1 MDDDFNGDLDDFKL
15 INSIINNNNEDNN
28 IPLHNDRI
36 LLNNNGKLIEVDA
49 DSLDFLSNYIDKLF
63 SLNNFSFFEKEK
75 HILEYFYQKEKECL
89 DYIDANFSTKDEL
102 LSFFREYSINIIKE
116 KYENN
121 QEITKIKSSIKLWED
136 KIIENFRKRDDLNIN
151 QLDEI
156 FFKIFKTKKIPNF
169 IRTKI
174 KEELESIQLIKR
186 LNKNNNQIQTKIN
199 YFNDNISLNT
209 TNIEVNLISIYNKLL
224 SGEIES
230 FEFGNKKVLFNILLY
245 SNLKD
250 IYKNEKIKN
259 ILIDN
264 YLNISEFFKY
274 YDTEFENI
282 IQTKKNGPFIE
293 NKLIKIFNEYEIN
306 DTHIYNLASF
316 FYLIMNVMKD
326 SYNSNMIYNSDQ
338 DSNNQNNPLFN
349 KILRNILYNFF
360 IYCPNEK
367 FTYEVYLNLT
377 NYFNNYII
385 TSKKGVK
392 KNKKYNLMDMGN
404 KIAMSKLKDGDKD
417 FVYFKNKIIKEGD
430 LLEFI
435 NEFKNFFT
443 FKENNDSSIKLIPLI
458 ENRHSNTITILI
470 SGFLSEKDDIDSW
483 SNFFNYDKSNSN
495 YYLFRWPSS
504 NIINL
509 VTKLL
514 NTKKLFLKCKKNAK
528 YAGKILGL
536 FLACNEEFDNCQI
549 NLVGFSLGCQVVKY
563 CLKQLDKIKGH
574 RDMINIVLFLGGAAI
589 MRENKKD
596 IWRNIFQK
604 NVGGRVINCYSK
616 EDNVLKYLFGQFIQ
630 RNPIGSKKIN
640 LKDKNGEYYIIDDY
654 DFSYLNLGH
663 LDYRNKFGEILK
675 EINLIN

>member
-1 MDDDFNGDLDDFKL
+1 MDDDFNGDLDEFKL
-15 INSIINNNNEDNN
+15 INSIINNNEDNN
-28 IPLHNDRI
+28 IPLNNDRI
-36 LLNNNGKLIEVDA
+36 LLNNNGKLIEIDA

-89 DYIDANFSTKDEL
+89 EYIDANFSTKDEL

-121 QEITKIKSSIKLWED
+121 QEISKIKLNIKLWED

-151 QLDEI
+151 ELDEI
-156 FFKIFKTKKIPNF
+156 FFKIFKTTKIPNF

-199 YFNDNISLNT
+199 YFHDNISLNT
-209 TNIEVNLISIYNKLL
+209 TNIEVNLISYYNKLL

-250 IYKNEKIKN
+250 IYRNEKIKN
-259 ILIDN
+259 IFIDN
-264 YLNISEFFKY
+264 YLKISEFLKY

-282 IQTKKNGPFIE
+282 ILAKKNGPFIE
-293 NKLIKIFNEYEIN
+293 NKLIKTFNEYEIN

-326 SYNSNMIYNSDQ
+326 SYNSNIIYYSDQ

-349 KILRNILYNFF
+349 KILRNILLNFF

-385 TSKKGVK
+385 TSKKGAK
-392 KNKKYNLMDMGN
+392 KNKKYNLKDMGN

-417 FVYFKNKIIKEGD
+417 FVYFKNKIFKEGD

-435 NEFKNFFT
+435 NEFKNLFI

-470 SGFLSEKDDIDSW
+470 SGFLSEKDDISSW

-604 NVGGRVINCYSK
+604 NVAGRVINCYSK
-616 EDNVLKYLFGQFIQ
+616 EDNVLKILFGQIIQ